1 MADEQQQHIVDEDI
15 ARAGQAEAYGGLVSA
30 AVSALSAGD
39 AATFRA
45 LLSPNF
51 LATLDDATV
60 EGVIDSQLIPFFSD
74 FAAPGSTT
82 YITDNQDQF
91 GNSGLAF
98 YTSIITNTGEERPFV
113 IYMVEEDGRL
123 VVANLL
129 VNTTFED
136 MHEGRGPGD
145 YA

>member
-1 MADEQQQHIVDEDI
+1 MADEQQNTVDADI
-15 ARAGQAEAYGGLVSA
+15 ARAGRAEAYDGLVSA

-39 AATFRA
+39 AGTFKA

-51 LATLDDATV
+51 LAALDEATV
-60 EGVIDSQLIPFFSD
+60 DGVIASQLIPFFSD

-82 YITDNQDQF
+82 YITDTQDQF
-91 GNSGLAF
+91 GSAGLAF
-98 YTSIITNTGEERPFV
+98 YTSLVTNAGEERPFV

-136 MHEGRGPGD
+136 MHEGRSPSD

>member
-1 MADEQQQHIVDEDI
+1 MT
-15 ARAGQAEAYGGLVSA
+15 
-30 AVSALSAGD
+30 ALATGD
-39 AATFRA
+39 ADTFKG

-51 LATLDDATV
+51 TAVLDEATID
-60 EGVIDSQLIPFFSD
+60 GVVQSQLIPFFSD
-74 FAAPGSTT
+74 FAEPGRSN

-91 GNSGLAF
+91 GSAGFAF
-98 YTSIITNTGEERPFV
+98 YTSILTTAGEERPFV
-113 IYMVEEDGRL
+113 IYMVEEAGRL

-136 MHEGRGPGD
+136 MHEGRSPGD